1 MSSNIVAIVGRPN
14 VGKSTLFNRLIESRE
29 AIVDPTAGTTRD
41 RHYGKAEWAGH
52 HFSVIDT
59 GGYVHGS
66 DDIFESE
73 IRKQVA
79 LAIEECDAILF
90 LVDTQHGVTGMDET
104 VADMLRR
111 TTKPVLLVANK
122 VDSHDK
128 APYTAEFYAFGL
140 GEVHAISAQS
150 GAGTGDLLDALV
162 ATFQKPTEEDTD
174 ELPKIA
180 IVGKPNVGKSSLVNT
195 LLGKEQNIV
204 TPIAG
209 TTRDPVNTRFNAFGF
224 DVTLLDTAGIRR
236 KGKVDEDIE
245 FYSVL
250 RSVRAIEESDVC
262 MLLID
267 AQDGMQ
273 HQDLHIFSMIQ
284 KNGKGVVIVVNK
296 WDLLEKETNTAKE
309 YEAAVKARLAP
320 FTDLP
325 VVFTSVVEKQRIHKA
340 MEIALQVHEDRRKRI
355 PTRVLNDTLLPEIER
370 MPPPMYKGK
379 SVHIKYITQLP
390 GVVPAFAFF
399 TNLPQYV
406 KDSYV
411 RFLENKIREHFGF
424 TGVPVRVFFRKK

>member
-1 MSSNIVAIVGRPN
+1 MSNIVAIVGRPN
-14 VGKSTLFNRLIESRE
+14 VGKSTFFNRLIERRE

-59 GGYVHGS
+59 GGYIQGS
-66 DDIFESE
+66 DDIFEEE
-73 IRKQVA
+73 IRKQVD
-79 LAIEECDAILF
+79 LAIDEADVILF
-90 LVDTQHGVTGMDET
+90 LVDTQHGITSMDEA

-111 TTKPVLLVANK
+111 VKKPVLLVANK

-128 APYTAEFYAFGL
+128 DPYAAEFYGLGL
-140 GEVHAISAQS
+140 GEVYSISAQS
-150 GAGTGDLLDALV
+150 GMGTGDLLDVLV
-162 ATFQKPTEEDTD
+162 SRFAKPTEEVADD
-174 ELPKIA
+174 LPRIA

-209 TTRDPVNTRFNAFGF
+209 TTRDPVNTRYNAFGF
-224 DVTLLDTAGIRR
+224 DVVLLDTAGIRR

-262 MLLID
+262 MLLVD
-267 AQDGMQ
+267 AQDGIQ
-273 HQDLHIFSMIQ
+273 HQDLHIFSMIE
-284 KNGKGVVIVVNK
+284 KNGKGVVVVVNK
-296 WDLLEKETNTAKE
+296 WDLVTKDTKTAKL
-309 YEAAVKARLAP
+309 YEEQVKARLAP
-320 FTDLP
+320 FTDVP

-340 MEIALQVHEDRRKRI
+340 MEVALQVHKNRSQRI
-355 PTRVLNDTLLPEIER
+355 STRELNDTMLPEIER

-399 TNLPQYV
+399 TNLPQYI
-406 KDSYV
+406 KDSYT
-411 RFLENKIREHFGF
+411 RFLENKLREHYDFK
-424 TGVPVRVFFRKK
+424 GVPVRVFFRKK